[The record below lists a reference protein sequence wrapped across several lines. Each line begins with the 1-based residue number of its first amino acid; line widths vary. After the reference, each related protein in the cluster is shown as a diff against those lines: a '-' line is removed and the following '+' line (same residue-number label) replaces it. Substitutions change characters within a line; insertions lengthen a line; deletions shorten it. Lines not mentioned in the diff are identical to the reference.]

1 MIKFDRHLHRSHPPT
16 TTPVKTIPADIHAPS
31 PSLRGKE
38 FSIVPVAGWD
48 HRPSIHIAFSRLDG
62 SPMSLRSL
70 QKPVLSCG
78 FGISRG
84 RAGLHCISPLSRFKL
99 LTGSVKSVRSRRYR
113 HHVFCG
119 IPLRPCDNGNT
130 YRKSMCQK
138 VSTAFFFQFRRVNK
152 HKHWAILFLFL
163 CKNKQQWT
171 WSNRAPNPTWLQYF
185 S

>member
-62 SPMSLRSL
+62 SPMSQRSL

-84 RAGLHCISPLSRFKL
+84 RAGLHYISPLSRFKL

-113 HHVFCG
+113 HRVFCG
-119 IPLRPCDNGNT
+119 IPLRPCDT
-130 YRKSMCQK
+130 
-138 VSTAFFFQFRRVNK
+138 TATPIESPCARRSQLPFFSIPKR
-152 HKHWAILFLFL
+152 
-163 CKNKQQWT
+163 
-171 WSNRAPNPTWLQYF
+171 
-185 S
+185 